1 MSSSTRLR
9 GKNDY
14 PTTVRMNESYTQFD
28 PECVIGRA
36 SIGAV
41 VRGLN
46 NNDFSDMNNISVV
59 GTSFGTKRPHE
70 AVVVDTKRVVV
81 LKDKAGVEHKMD
93 PKDDGTIAHMIT
105 AGMLFLRTEEIDVMG

>member
-41 VRGLN
+41 VRGLR
-46 NNDFSDMNNISVV
+46 V
-59 GTSFGTKRPHE
+59 E
-70 AVVVDTKRVVV
+70 ALEVHASYK
-81 LKDKAGVEHKMD
+81 
-93 PKDDGTIAHMIT
+93 
-105 AGMLFLRTEEIDVMG
+105 